1 VHRLPFETTVA
12 VVMAFVVLVG
22 VALIGLLTAAPI

>member
-12 VVMAFVVLVG
+12 VVMVFVVLVG